1 MSEKNV
7 IMIDNEKVN
16 VNDLNQDQQ
25 YYYQQCLDLKNK
37 QMKLKFDL
45 DQINASYSVFENAL
59 TKSYED
65 TNKKNKEEQNTET
78 KILEK

>member
-25 YYYQQCLDLKNK
+25 YYYQ
-37 QMKLKFDL
+37 
-45 DQINASYSVFENAL
+45 NAL

>member
-25 YYYQQCLDLKNK
+25 YYYQQCVDLKNK

>member
-1 MSEKNV
+1 VTVESV
-7 IMIDNEKVN
+7 VMIGNKEVKVS
-16 VNDLNQDQQ
+16 DLTEDQK

-45 DQINASYSVFENAL
+45 DQINASYTVFENAL

-65 TNKKNKEEQNTET
+65 ADKKNKEEQNTET

>member
-1 MSEKNV
+1 MTVESV
-7 IMIDNEKVN
+7 VMINNQEVKVS
-16 VNDLNQDQQ
+16 DLSDDQQ
-25 YYYQQCLDLKNK
+25 YYYQQCVDLKNK

>member
-1 MSEKNV
+1 MTVESV
-7 IMIDNEKVN
+7 VMIGNKEVKVS
-16 VNDLNQDQQ
+16 DLTEDQK

-45 DQINASYSVFENAL
+45 DQINASYTVFENAL

-65 TNKKNKEEQNTET
+65 ADKKNKEEQNTET

>member
-1 MSEKNV
+1 MSEENV
-7 IMIDNEKVN
+7 IMIDNEKVS

-25 YYYQQCLDLKNK
+25 YYYQQCIDLKNK

-45 DQINASYSVFENAL
+45 DQINASYTVFENAL

-65 TNKKNKEEQNTET
+65 ADKKNKEEQNTET

>member
-1 MSEKNV
+1 MSEENV

-25 YYYQQCLDLKNK
+25 YYYQQCVDLKNK

-45 DQINASYSVFENAL
+45 DQINASYTVFENAL
-59 TKSYED
+59 TKSYQD
-65 TNKKNKEEQNTET
+65 ADKKNKEEQNTET

>member
-1 MSEKNV
+1 VTVESV
-7 IMIDNEKVN
+7 VMIGNKEVKVS
-16 VNDLNQDQQ
+16 DLTEDQK

-45 DQINASYSVFENAL
+45 DQINASYTVFENAL
-59 TKSYED
+59 TKSYD
-65 TNKKNKEEQNTET
+65 DADKKNKEEQNTET

>member
-1 MSEKNV
+1 MSEENV
-7 IMIDNEKVN
+7 IMIDNEKVS

-25 YYYQQCLDLKNK
+25 YYYQQCIDLKNK

-45 DQINASYSVFENAL
+45 DQINASYTVFENAL

>member
-1 MSEKNV
+1 MSEENV
-7 IMIDNEKVN
+7 IMIDNEKVS

-45 DQINASYSVFENAL
+45 DQINSSYTVFENAL
-59 TKSYED
+59 TKSYD
-65 TNKKNKEEQNTET
+65 DADKKNKEEQNTET

>member
-1 MSEKNV
+1 MTLIKINN
-7 IMIDNEKVN
+7 IIINN
-16 VNDLNQDQQ
+16 TL
-25 YYYQQCLDLKNK
+25 
-37 QMKLKFDL
+37 KLKFDL

>member
-1 MSEKNV
+1 MTVESV
-7 IMIDNEKVN
+7 VMIGNKEVKVS
-16 VNDLNQDQQ
+16 DLTEDQK

-45 DQINASYSVFENAL
+45 DQINASYTVFENAL
-59 TKSYED
+59 TKSYD
-65 TNKKNKEEQNTET
+65 DADKKNKEEQNTET